1 MSTIILICY
10 FEVNTKEWNVVHIRE
25 YLAFKILKNITLHG
39 NVITAS
45 VEAETINSA
54 SALRGIRNDAVMAAD
69 GNKEDDLSS
78 IMRIIQQQENA
89 ARAFLVS
96 PQIAHQ
102 EGKSATNSA
111 GNSSGGSQGQSPF
124 AMLYSSPVATA
135 PTSSSSQARGIQD
148 NDVSNTSSPHSGSTG
163 SSAFRPGLPRSH
175 SLLPTSA
182 SQENTMSSF
191 VFPPGQPS
199 ASAFNTSFNFSSAL
213 SPTTRAIFG
222 EKTPI
227 YLAFGQGSTI
237 LPPPTPSAFSSFPD
251 LRSPGLSRYFAS
263 STPSGNV
270 GLNGNDADL
279 LNSIQADLGSSETR
293 ERQISSDTLI
303 S

>member
-1 MSTIILICY
+1 MRT
-10 FEVNTKEWNVVHIRE
+10 RE
-25 YLAFKILKNITLHG
+25 YLAFNILKNVTLRG
-39 NVITAS
+39 DAITAS
-45 VEAETINSA
+45 VEAETVNSA
-54 SALRGIRNDAVMAAD
+54 SASRGIRNDAARARD
-69 GNKEDDLSS
+69 GNKEDDRSS

-96 PQIAHQ
+96 PQITHQ
-102 EGKSATNSA
+102 GGKSATNSA
-111 GNSSGGSQGQSPF
+111 GNSSGDSQGQSPF
-124 AMLYSSPVATA
+124 AMLYSSPIATA
-135 PTSSSSQARGIQD
+135 PISSSSLPRVQD
-148 NDVSNTSSPHSGSTG
+148 NDMSHTHSPHSGSTG
-163 SSAFRPGLPRSH
+163 SSAVRPGLIRSH

-182 SQENTMSSF
+182 SQESTMTSF

-263 STPSGNV
+263 STSSGNV